1 MDTKELVKTIKH
13 LEIYTNRKVNE
24 IFVGNYKSSF
34 RGQGLEVSDLRKYE
48 EGDDA
53 RHIDWLITARQG
65 RPYVKKFQETRELTT
80 MIMVDISDSM
90 KFTTAEKTKSRI
102 SIEIAAYILFSALK
116 NNDKFGAII
125 FADRIYAY
133 IPPKKGR
140 KHLLYIL
147 REIIQ
152 GFAIR
157 EMKKANLGVTLDF
170 FNKTVKKCSI
180 CFLLSDNLRDNDNAE
195 DSGLKALKVVNQK
208 HDFIYINIF
217 DNFEK
222 KISPVYPNIKIINPE
237 TGEMDRINLGNKK
250 LINNYNQIRSKRYT
264 DESDIL
270 KKNRIDYLSISTTGN
285 VYKNLLLFFRKRA
298 LKS

>member
-13 LEIYTNRKVNE
+13 LEIHTNRKVNE
-24 IFVGNYKSSF
+24 IFAGNYKSSF
-34 RGQGLEVSDLRKYE
+34 RGQGLEFSDLRKYE

-80 MIMVDISDSM
+80 IIMADISDSM
-90 KFTTAEKTKSRI
+90 EFTTAKKTKSRI
-102 SIEIAAYILFSALK
+102 LIETVAYILFSALK

-125 FADRIYAY
+125 FADQIYAY

-152 GFAIR
+152 GFSIQ
-157 EMKKANLGVTLDF
+157 EKKKTNLSAALDF
-170 FNKTVKKCSI
+170 FNKTVKKRSI
-180 CFLLSDNLRDNDNAE
+180 SFLLSDNLRDD
-195 DSGLKALKVVNQK
+195 DCVLDKGLRALKIANQK
-208 HDFIYINIF
+208 HDFIYVNIF

-222 KISPVYPNIKIINPE
+222 KIESGYPNLKMVNSE
-237 TGEMDRINLGNKK
+237 TGEIGSFDLSNKK
-250 LINNYNQIRSKRYT
+250 LINNYNQIRSRRYAEEF
-264 DESDIL
+264 DFL
-270 KKNRIDYLSISTTGN
+270 NKNRIDYLSIATTAN
-285 VYKNLLLFFRKRA
+285 VYKDLLLFFRKRA
-298 LKS
+298 LKF